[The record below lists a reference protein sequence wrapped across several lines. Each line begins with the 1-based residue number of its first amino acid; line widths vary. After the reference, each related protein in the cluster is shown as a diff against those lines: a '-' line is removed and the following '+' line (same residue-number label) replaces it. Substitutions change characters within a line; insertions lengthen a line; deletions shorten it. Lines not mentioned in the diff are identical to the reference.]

1 MRSARFSRGFS
12 DYQIKM
18 AFIMPTMILLILMNI
33 FPLLWSLYLSF
44 HRYKASMPNRPAKF
58 IGVQNYARLLTD
70 PEIWGY
76 FKPPLTLSYSLSSPN
91 SSSVSDWRC
100 SSIVNFDIRG
110 L

>member
-58 IGVQNYARLLTD
+58 IGCPELRTIADGSGDLGLFSNDRLLCR
-70 PEIWGY
+70 PRRYHPIHHR
-76 FKPPLTLSYSLSSPN
+76 FRV
-91 SSSVSDWRC
+91 SVTPQS
-100 SSIVNFDIRG
+100 
-110 L
+110 